1 MKGVNNM
8 IKRFIVIMC
17 AMTALLDGCG
27 RDVKTDAKTTDYV
40 TESYTT
46 VESLQDAVYKML
58 DNVTLFNNKVTFP
71 SSFNDFD
78 DNYTA
83 ANPIPYENYDMSM
96 YTLYYKDKNI
106 GFIDLSKDDDIR
118 GLYIDDDVSNIDF
131 NICGIGYDSSK
142 DDVINAFG
150 EPSEQ
155 DGTSYIYGN
164 SESVCINFGFNGEK
178 IRTIKIFY

>member
-1 MKGVNNM
+1 M

-27 RDVKTDAKTTDYV
+27 RDVKTDAKTTDY
-40 TESYTT
+40 
-46 VESLQDAVYKML
+46 
-58 DNVTLFNNKVTFP
+58 VTLFNNKVTFP